1 MELIVTG
8 VTIVAG
14 AWIAIVLLA
23 WIFQRR
29 MIYLPLTGSVPPA
42 SAFFRD
48 VEECSFETEDGV
60 RLGGWFVPAE
70 RESTGV
76 AVLVFNGNAGDRSFR
91 SPLATVL
98 SRAGL
103 SVMLFDYRGYGGN
116 PGSPSEAGLI
126 ADARAARACLLERHG
141 VRPDR
146 VVYFGESLGSAV
158 AIALAAEQP
167 PAALVLRSPFP
178 SMASLGRRHYPF
190 LPVGLL
196 LKDRY
201 ASRRRIARVSCPVLV
216 LAGERDAIVPL
227 SESRALYDAAP
238 EPKRLVVIP
247 GADHND
253 DALLIGERLI
263 RETLQFVAESTDP
276 GCGLES

>member
-1 MELIVTG
+1 MQMIVTG
-8 VTIVAG
+8 VAVVAG
-14 AWIAIVLLA
+14 AWLAIVLVA

-29 MIYLPLTGSVPPA
+29 MIYLPITGVVPPA
-42 SAFFRD
+42 SAFFPD

-60 RLGGWFVPAE
+60 RLGGWFIPA
-70 RESTGV
+70 RGSSGGA

-126 ADARAARACLLERHG
+126 ADARAARACLLSRPG
-141 VRPDR
+141 VRADR
-146 VVYFGESLGSAV
+146 IVYFGESLGCAV
-158 AIALAAEQP
+158 AVALAVEQP
-167 PAALVLRSPFP
+167 PAALVLRSPFA
-178 SMASLGRRHYPF
+178 SMVSLGRTHYPF

-196 LKDRY
+196 LRDRFN
-201 ASRRRIARVSCPVLV
+201 SRRRVTRLSCPVLV
-216 LAGERDAIVPL
+216 LAGERDAIVPIGE
-227 SESRALYDAAP
+227 SEKLYDAAS

-253 DALLIGERLI
+253 EALLIGERLI
-263 RETLQFVAESTDP
+263 EETLEFIGETTEGES
-276 GCGLES
+276 GLES